1 MSAGMIILMGAAILV
16 FFGTAQRVLDKLAM
30 SDRTALLLLAL
41 MFLGTLVPNLTIG
54 PVSISVGGALIPL
67 GVCVYLMIHAGTA
80 KERWRAVIGSLLT
93 GGVIYALSALLPNE
107 PERMRIDPMYLYGLT
122 GGLIAYILGRSR
134 RCAFICGVMGI
145 LLSDIATAVV
155 SWSRGVDQT
164 LNLGGA
170 GVFDAVVISGV
181 LGVILAELA
190 GELIERLVRGAQP
203 PVRTAVRTHVKHK
216 EK

>member
-1 MSAGMIILMGAAILV
+1 MSAGMIVLMAAAILI
-16 FFGTAQRVLDKLAM
+16 FFGAAQRVLDKLAM
-30 SDRTALLLLAL
+30 SDRTALVLLAL
-41 MFLGTLVPNLTIG
+41 MFLGTLIPNITLG
-54 PVSISVGGALIPL
+54 RVSISIGGALIPF
-67 GVCVYLMIHAGTA
+67 GVCVHLLINAGTA

-93 GGVIYALSALLPNE
+93 GGAIYALSALLPNE

-145 LLSDIATAVV
+145 LLSDIATAIVNG
-155 SWSRGVDQT
+155 SRGIDQT
-164 LNLGGA
+164 LTLGGA

-190 GELIERLVRGAQP
+190 GEIIERLVRGAQP
-203 PVRTAVRTHVKHK
+203 PVRSAIRTPVKHK

>member
-1 MSAGMIILMGAAILV
+1 MSVGMIVLMAAAILV
-16 FFGTAQRVLDKLAM
+16 FFGAAQRVLDKLAM
-30 SDRTALLLLAL
+30 SDRTALVLLAL
-41 MFLGTLVPNLTIG
+41 MFLGTLIPNITLGQLSIG
-54 PVSISVGGALIPL
+54 IGGALVPL
-67 GVCVYLMIHAGTA
+67 GVCVYLLIHAGTA
-80 KERWRAVIGSLLT
+80 RERWRAVIGSLLT
-93 GGVIYALSALLPNE
+93 GGAIYALSALLPNE

-155 SWSRGVDQT
+155 NWSRGIDQT

-190 GELIERLVRGAQP
+190 GELIERIVRGTHP
-203 PVRTAVRTHVKHK
+203 PVRTAVRTPVKHK

>member
-1 MSAGMIILMGAAILV
+1 MSAGMIVLMAAAILI

-30 SDRTALLLLAL
+30 SDRTALVLLAL
-41 MFLGTLVPNLTIG
+41 MFLGTLIPNITLG
-54 PVSISVGGALIPL
+54 RVSISIGGALIPF
-67 GVCVYLMIHAGTA
+67 GVCVHLLINAGTA

-93 GGVIYALSALLPNE
+93 GGAIYALSALLPNE

-145 LLSDIATAVV
+145 LLSDIATAIVNG
-155 SWSRGVDQT
+155 SRGIDQALT
-164 LNLGGA
+164 LGGA

-190 GELIERLVRGAQP
+190 GEIIERLVRGAQP
-203 PVRTAVRTHVKHK
+203 PVRSAIRTPVKHK

>member
-1 MSAGMIILMGAAILV
+1 MSAGMIILMAAAILV

-54 PVSISVGGALIPL
+54 LVSISVGGALIPL
-67 GVCVYLMIHAGTA
+67 GVCIYLLIRAGTA

-93 GGVIYALSALLPNE
+93 GSAIFALSALLPNE

-145 LLSDIATAVV
+145 LLSDIVTTVV
-155 SWSRGVDQT
+155 NWSRGVEQA

-170 GVFDAVVISGV
+170 GIFDAVVISGV

-190 GELIERLVRGAQP
+190 GELIERLVRGTQP
-203 PVRTAVRTHVKHK
+203 PVQTAVRTPVKHK